1 MEDAFWTAM
10 KTILDSMDAASA
22 VFLGGGPLPMAQN
35 RPTLAAQPQSPIKP
49 GCTARKGHMA
59 CEREAWHPAAHTS
72 GGVNWYSG
80 DAPRQTEAALRR
92 IEEVAKGKP

>member
-80 DAPRQTEAALRR
+80 DAPGQGVTA
-92 IEEVAKGKP
+92 